1 MEHEHSSIGKYT
13 QLQPYANM
21 PLAWKL
27 FAVSED
33 LKFGNVNG
41 RGTSTETLLTTN
53 LLRHLNHLE
62 SVEHFKEANRKNE
75 TLPELRASSK
85 LGASV

>member
-1 MEHEHSSIGKYT
+1 MEHVHSSIGKYT

-41 RGTSTETLLTTN
+41 RGTSTKTLLTTN

-62 SVEHFKEANRKNE
+62 SVEHFKEANRKSE
-75 TLPELRASSK
+75 TLPELRASGK
-85 LGASV
+85 LGTSV

>member
-1 MEHEHSSIGKYT
+1 MEHEHSSKYT
-13 QLQPYANM
+13 QLQPYTNM

-33 LKFGNVNG
+33 LKFGNVNS

-62 SVEHFKEANRKNE
+62 SVEHFKEANRKRE